1 MNLKRIQSDLKEISK
16 ERSQYYTVSP
26 IGDSL
31 TELIGV
37 IAGPE
42 NTPYENGMFNLLIK
56 LPEKYPFRPPEIK
69 FITKIYH
76 PNISYSGEICLDLL
90 KDAWSPA
97 FTISSVLLSIR
108 LLLNDPN
115 PDDPL
120 SLDVANLYKNNK
132 NEYLKIAREWTLY
145 HAMLHK
151 ATIN

>member
-42 NTPYENGMFNLLIK
+42 NTPYENGIFNLLIK
-56 LPEKYPFRPPEIK
+56 LPEKYPFKPPVIK
-69 FITKIYH
+69 FITKIFH
-76 PNISYSGEICLDLL
+76 PNISYKGEICIDLL

-120 SLDVANLYKNNK
+120 SLDAANLYKNNK
-132 NEYLKIAREWTLY
+132 EEYLKIARDWTTTF
-145 HAMLHK
+145 ATLHE